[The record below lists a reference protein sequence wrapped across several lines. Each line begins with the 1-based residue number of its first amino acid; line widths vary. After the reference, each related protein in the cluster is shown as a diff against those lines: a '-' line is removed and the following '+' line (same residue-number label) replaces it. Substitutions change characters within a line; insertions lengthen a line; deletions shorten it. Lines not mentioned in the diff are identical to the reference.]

1 MLALTFQVGKEAL
14 ALGARRVRE
23 VVPRVRP

>member
-1 MLALTFQVGKEAL
+1 MLVMTYQVGREAL

-23 VVPRVRP
+23 AVPRARP